1 MGGEAR
7 LTSFDGS
14 DVVLDPFVAS
24 ARGRTGR
31 RSSTAGKVGKVKLPV
46 GTTVLVRAIVGDDAR
61 VEIKEGSSAGSNYW
75 VECIRLEPLTKSE
88 VRP

>member
-1 MGGEAR
+1 M
-7 LTSFDGS
+7 
-14 DVVLDPFVAS
+14 
-24 ARGRTGR
+24 
-31 RSSTAGKVGKVKLPV
+31 